1 MIRNYTVSNVE
12 VERVPPRTNRFP
24 IALWCFL
31 SRGRFCFLVNQPQ
44 QIFWGLATP
53 WAGECSGRNVGRK
66 RGEAISWWISCW
78 QVSGPWESHGTGI
91 SPFGEQPKQQKQC
104 LWSPGGN
111 SQVTAWATQ
120 ATSSGFCRDKS
131 WALSSV
137 LFTPLFQSS
146 CQHIV
151 VFSEQVLSKGDN

>member
-1 MIRNYTVSNVE
+1 MHELR
-12 VERVPPRTNRFP
+12 EREKVPPRTNKFP

-78 QVSGPWESHGTGI
+78 QSVWTLGKSWCWNFSLWRATRAAETM
-91 SPFGEQPKQQKQC
+91 

-111 SQVTAWATQ
+111 SQVTAWATP
-120 ATSSGFCRDKS
+120 ATSSGLCHDRS

-146 CQHIV
+146 CQQLV
-151 VFSEQVLSKGDN
+151 LFSG